1 MQAESHSWTPI
12 RSANRGILSLSVD
25 GATLGSNLDQYSAAQ
40 FYPTTIFGPVTL
52 TEGNHMVRLTVT
64 GKNPASS
71 SYTLSADRFMLVQ
84 HCGPVAEPELLR
96 VRNGR
101 GGGDSGC
108 VVPARR

>member
-25 GATLGSNLDQYSAAQ
+25 GATLGSNLDQYSAAL
-40 FYPTTIFGPVTL
+40 FYPTSAGPPTSQVNT
-52 TEGNHMVRLTVT
+52 TGLTVT